1 MPTTPT
7 SSYLPTYAQGQGNTY
22 QPLVTGNALPQA
34 QSPYL
39 PYQSA
44 LLALQSLYGQSQPYK
59 NAALDY
65 QSQMNAMY
73 QSDPVSAAQQSL
85 MDLYAIPARKNEMY
99 YLVGY

>member
-1 MPTTPT
+1 MAT
-7 SSYLPTYAQGQGNTY
+7 SSYLPTYAQGQANTY

-59 NAALDY
+59 NQVMDL
-65 QSQMNAMY
+65 QNQMNQMY
-73 QSDPVSAAQQSL
+73 ANDPVSAAQQSL
-85 MDLYAIPARKNEMY
+85 MDLYQIPARKNEMY
-99 YLVGY
+99 LMVGY

>member
-22 QPLVTGNALPQA
+22 QPLVTGASQPQG

-39 PYQSA
+39 PYQQA

-59 NAALDY
+59 NQVMDL
-65 QSQMNAMY
+65 QNQMNQMY
-73 QSDPVSAAQQSL
+73 ANDPVSAAQQSL
-85 MDLYAIPARKNEMY
+85 MDLYQIPARKNELF